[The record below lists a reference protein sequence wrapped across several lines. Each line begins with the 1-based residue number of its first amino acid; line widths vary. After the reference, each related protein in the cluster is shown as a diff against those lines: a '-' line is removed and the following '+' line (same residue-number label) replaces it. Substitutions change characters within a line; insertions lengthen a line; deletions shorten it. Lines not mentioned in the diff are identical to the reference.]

1 MPGFGRRILV
11 VEDEPLMAS
20 LLAEVLEGQGFDART
35 AADGRQARLEVERFD
50 PDAALL
56 DIALGEGPSGV
67 DLALILHRQR
77 PDIALLFLTK
87 YADARTAGVPE
98 SDIPPNCGFLRKDR
112 VRDSAYLL
120 ESLEAVLAD
129 RPDRVRDD
137 QDPAAPLAV
146 LNAKQLDVLRMR
158 ALGYNND
165 FIARAKGAGISTVE
179 RWVIQIFRA
188 LDIGTHGDLNPRV
201 EAVRRFVAASAMP
214 ERR

>member
-1 MPGFGRRILV
+1 MGRRLLV
-11 VEDEPLMAS
+11 VEELVA
-20 LLAEVLEGQGFDART
+20 QGFEVRT
-35 AADGRQARLEVERFD
+35 AADGLQARDEVERFD

-56 DIALGEGPSGV
+56 DIGLGDGPSGI

-87 YADARTAGVPE
+87 HADGRAAGV
-98 SDIPPNCGFLRKDR
+98 SADDIPPNCGFLRKDR

-120 ESLEAVLAD
+120 ESLEAVLSD

-137 QDPAAPLAV
+137 QDPSSPLAG
-146 LNAKQLDVLRMR
+146 LSAKQLDVLRMM

-188 LDIGTHGDLNPRV
+188 LEIDTHADLNPRV
-201 EAVRRFVAASAMP
+201 EAVRRFIAASALP